1 MKELKMPTISKIRLT
16 NVIYENGAK
25 RYNDETFHFDGQNG
39 IFLLENGGGKTV
51 FLQTVLQAV
60 IPHVDLAER
69 KIKDTLSLD
78 GSPAHIAIEWIIHE
92 RPRRYALTAV
102 SLYLENNS
110 LKSYKYTYDYD
121 INDQHNIDNLPFVK
135 KTNKGKFRPT
145 EKGEISEY
153 YSSMKQKFTNA
164 EVFTVRK
171 EYHNHIT
178 SVYKIIPSE
187 WYKIASINSAE
198 GAIDEF
204 FSHCKSTDQLLSNL
218 LIPTVEEALQG
229 SEKNDFVDTFEKQ
242 REHFKQN
249 RKLLEDIEQFKIIKE
264 KVDDYVDDYSLLNN
278 SNLSYQG
285 IKVRGKSLA
294 GHVNQELT
302 KHRFEEN
309 TILNEVENYEQAL
322 NHYLHQEKS
331 LEIKKINDQLL
342 KKYLERKNVNTT
354 MNQTKETLANV
365 DQEIQNIEIAN
376 IELKIET
383 YQGRIKSLTNDLKR
397 LSIGDEEEN
406 YLSLRNGFE
415 AEIHGQ
421 FSLMF
426 ENYDKQIIQTKTLIK
441 ENTSEKLSLMRTK
454 EDLQDDKQELNSG
467 IAVHKSKIDDV
478 DVKVKLIESQILL
491 AINENNIESYNRE
504 YTASKRLMASDLE
517 KKNSKVK
524 DIKHAVLLCEKNIE
538 TMNREEVEASKIS
551 VEVDQNMKAL
561 LTEHNHLVSV
571 LEGAEINLTIYDKIY
586 SKENSVISSLIEKRK
601 KCQMI
606 YEDKLLD
613 ERMSK
618 RLSDQYK
625 DAPFFVADSVLLGRY
640 HRLSQEVDYLDYG
653 VKYLKDNIN
662 QLDISFEDAFN
673 LYPYWTSTVV
683 TSEYSKLKVIELINK
698 FKMDITH
705 PIYVIT
711 TSEAVA
717 YLKGKA
723 SHLDR
728 AIVFPHTWQKNLDDR
743 SFKQWQLEIIK
754 QADEA
759 TDNRVLAHN
768 NLSKVSND
776 YSLTTDFFRKYPY
789 TLYEAL
795 REKEKEC
802 YETLIKIKNKQE
814 KLNNERQNYNNES
827 DKLEGR
833 IKSLVEELDE
843 CLRSLELFKEYIN
856 LGKERRKHTTLLDTD
871 TNDLELLVMQMD
883 RIIAEL
889 DHKVM
894 EINELKIKN
903 SQIQT
908 RSDSKKNEK
917 LYIRVKDTPSVR
929 TENKLDFL
937 DLELQK
943 IDDLLKGIQDNSQN
957 INNHIEMQKKE
968 LAESLKSHELKIKT
982 ARFPIEHP
990 VVFNIE
996 DIYPLSE
1003 KSKLLSIESNEYNKE
1018 YNLVDHYITGK
1029 ESERDT
1035 KKQAVEDEF
1044 GQVYTFN
1051 AESSQI
1057 ENDLKIRERRL
1068 NEQHVELK
1076 RQQEKNKK
1084 LLDQYIEAENKLNIL
1099 SAEHT
1104 FNSVQLMA
1112 QENGFVSFE
1121 YEMTRVLTDIEDQL
1135 SKCKK
1140 DFEDKK
1146 VYIQKKKDVF
1156 VQFCRSNILDSRLL
1170 ETALKGVE
1178 RKKDYIELIEYQK
1191 NISKILT
1198 HNIRMAEDDRRES
1211 DKELQNYLSH
1221 LITYTKNVLTEI
1233 DAIQRKTRLKVD
1245 NKYKQIFIFNIPNR
1259 DEYEAKEA
1267 LRRYID
1273 RLIVDY
1279 DSEEESSIDN
1289 ETLRQFI
1296 EKKLSVKNLILN
1308 YLGDNKITIKCRKVT
1323 NDLKITHT
1331 PMTWESS
1338 NKWSGGEKW
1347 SKNMTLFL
1355 SILNYLAE
1363 KKQYLS
1369 VNQKRNRTVILD
1381 NPFGKASSKHVL
1393 DPVFFIAENL
1403 GFQIIAVTA
1412 HAEGNFVTDY
1422 FPIVYSGKLRL
1433 TTDSE
1438 KQVMSLDKTLNTAH
1452 LKINDPDSLL
1462 RFEDVE
1468 QLDLF
1473 SDLNTNLL

>member
-92 RPRRYALTAV
+92 RPRRYALTVV
-102 SLYLENNS
+102 SLYLENNI
-110 LKSYKYTYDYD
+110 LKSFKYTYDYD

-135 KTNKGKFRPT
+135 KMSKGKFRPT

-153 YSSMKQKFTNA
+153 YSSMKQKYANA

-178 SVYKIIPSE
+178 DTYKIIPSE

-218 LIPTVEEALQG
+218 LIPTVEDALQG
-229 SEKNDFVDTFEKQ
+229 TEKNDFVDTFEKQ

-249 RKLLEDIEQFKIIKE
+249 RKLLEDIEQFKVIKE

-278 SNLSYQG
+278 SSLSYQG
-285 IKVRGKSLA
+285 IKVKGKSLV
-294 GHVNQELT
+294 GHVNHELT
-302 KHRFEEN
+302 KLKFEEN
-309 TILNEVENYEQAL
+309 TILNEIENYTQEL

-331 LEIKKINDQLL
+331 LEIKKINDQLI
-342 KKYLERKNVNTT
+342 KKYIDRKNVKNLRT
-354 MNQTKETLANV
+354 QTNETLTNV

-383 YQGRIKSLTNDLKR
+383 YQGRIESLNNDLKR
-397 LSIGDEEEN
+397 LDISDEEQN
-406 YLSLRNGFE
+406 YLKFKNDYESEINGQYSL
-415 AEIHGQ
+415 I
-421 FSLMF
+421 F
-426 ENYDKQIIQTKTLIK
+426 ENYEKQIKQTETLVK
-441 ENTSEKLSLMRTK
+441 ENMVLKSSLLRTK
-454 EDLQDDKQELNSG
+454 EDLEDDKQELNSN
-467 IAVHKSKIDDV
+467 IAVHKSRIDAV
-478 DVKVKLIESQILL
+478 ATEVNKIESQVL
-491 AINENNIESYNRE
+491 APINENNIESYNTE
-504 YTASKRLMASDLE
+504 YIANRKSMESDLQ
-517 KKNSKVK
+517 KKSNRIK
-524 DIKHAVLLCEKNIE
+524 DIKHALVLSEKNIE
-538 TMNREEVEASKIS
+538 ITNREYLEASKIS
-551 VEVDQNMKAL
+551 VEVDQNMKTL
-561 LTEHNHLVSV
+561 LTEHNNLVST
-571 LEGAEINLTIYDKIY
+571 LEGAEINLTIYDTIY
-586 SKENSVISSLIEKRK
+586 SKENSVVNSLIEKREK
-601 KCQMI
+601 SKSI
-606 YEDKLLD
+606 YEDRLLD
-613 ERMSK
+613 ERISK

-625 DAPFFVADSVLLGRY
+625 DAPFFVADSVLLDRY
-640 HRLSQEVDYLDYG
+640 HRLSQEVDYLEYG
-653 VKYLKDNIN
+653 VQYLKSNIN
-662 QLDISFEDAFN
+662 HSGIGFKDAFD

-683 TSEYSKLKVIELINK
+683 TSEYSKKKVIELINK
-698 FKMDITH
+698 FQMDITH

-711 TSEAVA
+711 TSEAVS
-717 YLKGKA
+717 YLQGRG
-723 SHLDR
+723 SHLDHD
-728 AIVFPHTWQKNLDDR
+728 IVFPHTWQNNLDDIT
-743 SFKQWQLEIIK
+743 FKQWQLEIIK
-754 QADEA
+754 QADKA
-759 TDNRVLAHN
+759 TDARVSAHVK
-768 NLSKVSND
+768 LSKISND
-776 YSLTTDFFRKYPY
+776 YNLTLDFFRKYPY
-789 TLYEAL
+789 NLYEAL

-802 YETLIKIKNKQE
+802 YETLRDIKNKQE
-814 KLNNERQNYNNES
+814 KQNHEHQNFKDES
-827 DKLEGR
+827 AKLDDR
-833 IKSLVEELDE
+833 IKTLTEELDD
-843 CLRSLELFKEYIN
+843 CLRSLELFKEYIS
-856 LGKERRKHTTLLDTD
+856 LAKEKTKYIAGLDTD
-871 TNDLELLVMQMD
+871 SNELELLIVQID
-883 RIIAEL
+883 RITAELNRKITEIKDLEIKNSKIQSSL
-889 DHKVM
+889 DHKM
-894 EINELKIKN
+894 
-903 SQIQT
+903 
-908 RSDSKKNEK
+908 NEK
-917 LYIRVKDTPSVR
+917 LYIRVKDTTPVI

-943 IDDLLKGIQDNSQN
+943 IDDLLKGIQDSSQN
-957 INNHIEMQKKE
+957 IKNQIDIQKE
-968 LAESLKSHELKIKT
+968 QLAEEQKNHERKIKT
-982 ARFPIEHP
+982 AKFPIEHP
-990 VVFNIE
+990 VIFNID

-1003 KSKLLSIESNEYNKE
+1003 KSKSLTKELNEYNKE
-1018 YNLVDHYITGK
+1018 YDSVNHYITVK
-1029 ESERDT
+1029 ESERNT
-1035 KKQAVEDEF
+1035 KKQGIEDEF
-1044 GQVYTFN
+1044 GEVYIFN
-1051 AESSQI
+1051 AELSQI
-1057 ENDLKIRERRL
+1057 ENDLKVTLRRL
-1068 NEQHVELK
+1068 NDQNVELN
-1076 RQQEKNKK
+1076 RQQGKNTK
-1084 LLDQYIEAENKLNIL
+1084 LLNQFSEAENKLNVL

-1104 FNSVQLMA
+1104 FKSVQLVD
-1112 QENGFVSFE
+1112 QENEFVSFE
-1121 YEMTRVLTDIEDQL
+1121 YEMKSVLSDIEDEL
-1135 SKCKK
+1135 TKCKK

-1146 VYIQKKKDVF
+1146 DYIQKKKDTF

-1170 ETALKGVE
+1170 ETALKGIE
-1178 RKKDYIELIEYQK
+1178 RKKDYIELTEYQK
-1191 NISKILT
+1191 NISKILD

-1221 LITYTKNVLTEI
+1221 LMTYTKNVLTEI

-1273 RLIVDY
+1273 RIIIDY
-1279 DSEEESSIDN
+1279 DSEEENSIDH

-1363 KKQYLS
+1363 KKQFLS

-1403 GFQIIAVTA
+1403 GFQMIAVTA

-1438 KQVMSLDKTLNTAH
+1438 KQVMSLDQTLNTAH
-1452 LKINDPDSLL
+1452 LKMNDPDSLL

-1468 QLDLF
+1468 QLDMF
-1473 SDLNTNLL
+1473 SALTDS